1 MVSFNKNFYGSMQNS
16 QIKNTEINDP
26 HKLKDKVSELTQS
39 LGREMEAVRV
49 KKFKIAGI
57 KYK

>member
-1 MVSFNKNFYGSMQNS
+1 MQNS

-49 KKFKIAGI
+49 KKFKITGI
-57 KYK
+57 KSK